1 MDITDDVVPKDKS
14 PTHVHAPSAPE
25 SVVLSAPT
33 VNRPIIHPVP
43 PSQPRKRKRE
53 EDTNEDPANFNRV
66 RIKMRKRRKLDSKAA
81 GGHEP
86 PEKRKWEGEMDI
98 DSVSDSPKRL
108 RPESPAKEKEA
119 ATGKASI
126 GSEADIKSWNRSPK
140 GFAFDPH
147 TRKAPPKSEDWME
160 FYQNLSKPRLEFTS
174 IDEKPSEPATENV
187 TTKKPSRKRSTP
199 QATEEDAKRA
209 GIPAGYSYKNWD
221 PTEEPIML
229 LGSVFDANSLGKW
242 IYDWTVH
249 HSGPAIPLAEMA
261 GELWLLLIKLAGKTK
276 RADETMSRIRAQS
289 NRDTVEDFLESGERL
304 WMQFTKLLKVCEHFM
319 WKAAKERGGD
329 KRSLSMDK
337 RSGCDFVDTIF
348 GKDRE
353 LMKTEKIMTRMR
365 LWSMRFDANCEDI
378 LQRPSQ

>member
-1 MDITDDVVPKDKS
+1 
-14 PTHVHAPSAPE
+14 
-25 SVVLSAPT
+25 
-33 VNRPIIHPVP
+33 
-43 PSQPRKRKRE
+43 
-53 EDTNEDPANFNRV
+53 
-66 RIKMRKRRKLDSKAA
+66 MRKRRKLDSKAA

-119 ATGKASI
+119 ATGKAST

-160 FYQNLSKPRLEFTS
+160 FYQNLSKPRLDFTS

-199 QATEEDAKRA
+199 QATEEDAKRI
-209 GIPAGYSYKNWD
+209 GIPAGFSYKNWD
-221 PTEEPIML
+221 PTEEPIIL

-242 IYDWTVH
+242 IYDWTVL
-249 HSGPAIPLAEMA
+249 HSGPATVLAEMA
-261 GELWLLLIKLAGKTK
+261 GELWLLLKELAGKSK
-276 RADETMSRIRAQS
+276 RAEETMSRIRAQS
-289 NRDTVEDFLESGERL
+289 NIEMVEDFLESGGRL
-304 WMQFTKLLKVCEHFM
+304 WIHFSELLGVCGDSM
-319 WKAAKERGGD
+319 LKGIKERGRD
-329 KRSLSMDK
+329 KQSRE
-337 RSGCDFVDTIF
+337 RSGYDFVDTIF